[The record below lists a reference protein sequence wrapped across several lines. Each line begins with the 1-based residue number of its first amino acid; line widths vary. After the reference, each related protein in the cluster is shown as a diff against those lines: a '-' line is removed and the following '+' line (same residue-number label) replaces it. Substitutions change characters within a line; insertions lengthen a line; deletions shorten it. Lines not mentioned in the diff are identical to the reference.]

1 MVIKHLVKKQNFS
14 RALFLSDPQYRCIY
28 SAWHQRNNPV
38 NIDHTFHSSISQAST
53 NGMVRQLLRSVAWS
67 VIALQTLSSAP
78 AYAREISS
86 YAFINEDGTLR
97 IKRKTIH
104 LYGIHIPGTGN
115 QCTTNL
121 RPQVCGSRA
130 ALALE
135 FKIQGFVRCEII
147 EENTDGSLD
156 GWCRVNASRLSE
168 GEDLSAY
175 LLERGWAVA
184 LPDAPVE
191 YQALEKIAY
200 RRGFGIWGFPI
211 DSVIRSGHGHRTD

>member
-1 MVIKHLVKKQNFS
+1 M
-14 RALFLSDPQYRCIY
+14 
-28 SAWHQRNNPV
+28 
-38 NIDHTFHSSISQAST
+38 T
-53 NGMVRQLLRSVAWS
+53 RQIFRLIVWS
-67 VIALQTLSSAP
+67 VIALHALSSAP
-78 AYAREISS
+78 VYAREISS

-104 LYGIHIPGTGN
+104 LYGIHIPKTGKHCN
-115 QCTTNL
+115 TNL
-121 RPQVCGSRA
+121 RPPVCGSRA

-135 FKIQGFVRCEII
+135 FKIQGFVSCEII
-147 EENTDGSLD
+147 EENTDGSLV
-156 GWCRVNASRLSE
+156 GWCRVNASRLNE

-200 RRGFGIWGFPI
+200 RRGIGMWGFQI
-211 DSVIRSGHGHRTD
+211 DGVINTD

>member
-1 MVIKHLVKKQNFS
+1 M
-14 RALFLSDPQYRCIY
+14 P
-28 SAWHQRNNPV
+28 
-38 NIDHTFHSSISQAST
+38 
-53 NGMVRQLLRSVAWS
+53 RQLFSFIAWPVLALSV
-67 VIALQTLSSAP
+67 LSTEP
-78 AYAREISS
+78 VYAREISS
-86 YAFINEDGTLR
+86 YAFINDDATLR

-104 LYGIHIPGTGN
+104 LYGIHIPKTSN
-115 QCTTNL
+115 NCRTSQS
-121 RPQVCGSRA
+121 PPVCGSRA
-130 ALALE
+130 SLALD
-135 FKIQGFVRCEII
+135 FKISNFVRCELI
-147 EENTDGSLD
+147 EKNADGSYT
-156 GWCRVNASRLSE
+156 GWCRVNASHFDE

>member
-1 MVIKHLVKKQNFS
+1 M
-14 RALFLSDPQYRCIY
+14 
-28 SAWHQRNNPV
+28 
-38 NIDHTFHSSISQAST
+38 T
-53 NGMVRQLLRSVAWS
+53 RQIFRLIVWS
-67 VIALQTLSSAP
+67 VIALQALSSAP
-78 AYAREISS
+78 VYAREISS

-104 LYGIHIPGTGN
+104 LYGIHIPKTGKHCN
-115 QCTTNL
+115 TNL
-121 RPQVCGSRA
+121 RPPVCGSRA

-135 FKIQGFVRCEII
+135 FKIQGFVSCEII
-147 EENTDGSLD
+147 EENTDGSLV
-156 GWCRVNASRLSE
+156 GWCRVNASRLNE

-200 RRGFGIWGFPI
+200 RRGVGMWGFQI
-211 DSVIRSGHGHRTD
+211 DGVINTN